1 MKGTIAFVPPRYGP
15 EVVGGA
21 ESVLAATAKGFA
33 ARGWTVEVLTTCASD
48 HYTWANDYPAGHERD
63 GDLTVRRFPTVV
75 NHPARD
81 RSRIFEQILSGQ
93 DVAIQDQQLWMN
105 DGFRCPE
112 LWHHLLDNSPRYRAI
127 VLAPYMFWTTF
138 ACGQIDPQKTILMP
152 CLHDEPTVHLD
163 LFQPLVSGAAGLW
176 FLAEP
181 ELELAERV
189 FHLPLHHAV
198 VGAAVQPPESYA
210 PQRFRDQFSINAP
223 FAFYAGRRERGKGWD
238 ELRNAFSFAISQGV
252 ELDLVTA
259 GVGDPQIPD
268 DLAPR
273 IHDVGFISDEQRND
287 AMAAASVYV
296 QPGKMESFSLT
307 IMEAWLAGTPVVANA
322 ASNVVAWHIDRADA
336 GLTYRSPLE
345 LIECLRFVAA
355 QPAAAAALGV
365 PGRAYVLEHYRPETV
380 LDRLESTL
388 QTWVPSDQTEE
399 AK

>member
-21 ESVLAATAKGFA
+21 ESVLATMARGFA
-33 ARGWTVEVLTTCASD
+33 ARGWAVEVLTTCASD
-48 HYTWANDYPAGHERD
+48 HYTWANDYPAGEELD
-63 GDLTVRRFPTVV
+63 GELIVRRFRTVV

-112 LWHHLLDNSPRYRAI
+112 LWHYLLDNSHRYRAI

-138 ACGQIDPQKTILMP
+138 ACGQIDPQKTIIMP
-152 CLHDEPTVHLD
+152 CLHDEPTVYLD
-163 LFQPLVSGAAGLW
+163 LFQPLISGAAGLW

-189 FHLPLHHAV
+189 FHLPQNHAV
-198 VGAAVQPPESYA
+198 VGAAVHPPASYA
-210 PQRFRDQFSINAP
+210 PQRFRDEFGIDGP
-223 FAFYAGRRERGKGWD
+223 FAFYAGRREPGKGWD

-252 ELDLVTA
+252 EIDLVTA
-259 GVGDPQIPD
+259 GVGDPRIPD
-268 DLAPR
+268 DLTSR
-273 IHDVGFISDEQRND
+273 IHDIGFITDGQRND

-296 QPGKMESFSLT
+296 QPGQMESFSLT

-322 ASNVVAWHIDRADA
+322 ASSVVTWHIDRADA

-355 QPAAAAALGV
+355 QPAAAAALAI
-365 PGRAYVLEHYRPETV
+365 PGRAYVLENYGSETV
-380 LDRLESTL
+380 LNRLEATVA
-388 QTWVPSDQTEE
+388 TWIPTGQTEE
-399 AK
+399 TQ